1 MEIVDQG
8 MRLSST
14 LVQVSAII
22 FIAGGI
28 FLIIKINQL
37 RSAMS
42 LLKKELLRLPQEAQ
56 DEKGAQENRERDQA
70 YEGLNSQLKDISV
83 KGISLLR
90 NISIVF
96 IASLIFLFLIPYI
109 PEVPIILINLVLV
122 GTTILTF
129 IDLAMIVIRGIEN
142 AQG

>member
-8 MRLSST
+8 MRLSSA

-37 RSAMS
+37 RTAML
-42 LLKKELLRLPQEAQ
+42 LLKEELLRLPQETQ
-56 DEKGAQENRERDQA
+56 DEKVAQENRERGQA
-70 YEGLNSQLKDISV
+70 YEGLNSQLKDISA
-83 KGISLLR
+83 KGMSLLR
-90 NISIVF
+90 NVSIVF

-109 PEVPIILINLVLV
+109 PEVPIILINLVIV

-129 IDLAMIVIRGIEN
+129 IDLSMIVIRGIEN